1 MPRASLWKAPATLAN
16 GTGDTY
22 AAAAGPRGGPSMLET
37 FDANGDGSLLQ
48 AEVDQFRADRLA
60 KFDIMATDG

>member
-1 MPRASLWKAPATLAN
+1 MKYRGLIIATA
-16 GTGDTY
+16 GTCVLP
-22 AAAAGPRGGPSMLET
+22 AAAGPRGGPSMLET